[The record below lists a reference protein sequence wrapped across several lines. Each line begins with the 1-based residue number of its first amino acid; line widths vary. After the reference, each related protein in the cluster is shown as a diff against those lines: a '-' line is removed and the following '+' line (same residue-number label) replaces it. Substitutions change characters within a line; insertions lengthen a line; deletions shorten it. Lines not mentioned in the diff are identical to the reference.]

1 MSAMNYNDRVVIVTG
16 AGGGLGAA
24 YANFFASRG
33 AKVGGFALEHRLQ
46 SGCTAILNL
55 SRFSAGCRQ

>member
-1 MSAMNYNDRVVIVTG
+1 MSAMNFNDRVVIVTG

-33 AKVGGFALEHRLQ
+33 AKVGYPAWRAVVAFNRLY
-46 SGCTAILNL
+46 
-55 SRFSAGCRQ
+55 

>member
-33 AKVGGFALEHRLQ
+33 AKVRNADGERLSGFRTIE
-46 SGCTAILNL
+46 
-55 SRFSAGCRQ
+55 SR